1 MKRTQPIQT
10 MNQMTTLTD
19 STMTSTSDKD
29 LSRVLANRWLKA
41 PAVKPTPGE
50 RKDFMVWLL
59 RECQAMERDNIRP
72 VFVTRS
78 VSLSE
83 VITALDRPVLP
94 GEVKWFPVSRLFN
107 EPNPDLMSTTQNLW
121 FRAIHDLTHWRIGA
135 NDTMSGE
142 LSVTEAHTRTAPKS
156 IHWILWSEVAGQAAV
171 AIHEGEFPTQKLCKI
186 I

>member
-1 MKRTQPIQT
+1 MKNQSMMTATNPTAT
-10 MNQMTTLTD
+10 MMD
-19 STMTSTSDKD
+19 STTNMDTD
-29 LSRVLANRWLKA
+29 LASVLASRWIKA
-41 PAVKPTPGE
+41 PAIKPTPSE

-107 EPNPDLMSTTQNLW
+107 EPNPDLMSTSQNLW

-135 NDTMSGE
+135 NDTMTGE

-171 AIHEGEFPTQKLCKI
+171 AITKGEFPEQKLCKI

>member
-1 MKRTQPIQT
+1 MNPTTT
-10 MNQMTTLTD
+10 MMD
-19 STMTSTSDKD
+19 STIDSMMDTD
-29 LSRVLANRWLKA
+29 LASVLAGRWLNA
-41 PAVKPTPGE
+41 PAIKPTPGE

-171 AIHEGEFPTQKLCKI
+171 AITKGQFPTQKLCRI
-186 I
+186 V